1 MHTRPVPHESELGQF
16 LQTYRARLRP
26 EDVGLVPFG
35 ERRRVPGLRREEL
48 AGLAGVSPSYY
59 ARLEQGQSP
68 NASSQVLRSIASALR
83 LDEYEQAHLFDL
95 ARPVPS
101 STTSS
106 PPPERLLPATYELV
120 QALGDTPVL
129 VTGAL
134 GDVLMWNRGG
144 HALFAAHLDPTSP
157 DRPDDRPNTARM
169 LFLDPNGRDLWVD
182 WAGKARAVVEHLRM
196 VSGRRHGDRR
206 LHQLVGELT
215 TGSEEFAALWAD
227 HGVKACSS
235 ARYELRHPLVGTVT
249 LTQQSLTSATTPDQ
263 SVVVFTA
270 RPNSRS
276 EAALRRLAGASLVQE
291 PARGAQGTAAAPR
304 AGLSTVVG

>member
-1 MHTRPVPHESELGQF
+1 MHTRPVPQESELGQF
-16 LQTYRARLRP
+16 LQTCRARLRP

-59 ARLEQGQSP
+59 ARLEQGQSL
-68 NASSQVLRSIASALR
+68 NASSQVLRSVASALR
-83 LDEYEQAHLFDL
+83 LDEHEQAHLFDL
-95 ARPVPS
+95 ARTVPS
-101 STTSS
+101 STTSF
-106 PPPERLLPATYELV
+106 PPPERLLPATHDLV
-120 QALGDTPVL
+120 RALGETPVL
-129 VTGAL
+129 VTDAL
-134 GDVLMWNRGG
+134 GDVLMWNRVG

-169 LFLDPNGRDLWVD
+169 LFLDPSGRDLWVD
-182 WAGKARAVVEHLRM
+182 WAGKARAMVEHLRLI
-196 VSGRRHGDRR
+196 SGRRPGDGR

-215 TGSEEFAALWAD
+215 TGSDEFAALWAD

-235 ARYELRHPLVGTVT
+235 ARYQLRHPLVGTVT

-270 RPNSRS
+270 RPDSRS
-276 EAALRRLAGASLVQE
+276 EAALRRLASTVPEKE
-291 PARGAQGTAAAPR
+291 PAPGAPRTAAASR
-304 AGLSTVVG
+304 ARPSPVVG